1 MSKGKKVKIVI
12 EGIILLFIVYCVV
25 LKMLPVSTGRL
36 STYEEIN
43 DAVATAASRYKNTVT
58 LKTTGEPYMDYQSV
72 LDKLM
77 EKNMYAGGEFYAFSY
92 VYTPDS
98 GGEKVAVRIN
108 HMSRLKSFL
117 VFIRSGQISGKI
129 KGLSDYEKVKAVHDY
144 IILHNEYNRSSGGAC
159 NTLYRGDSA
168 CNGYALAFYI
178 IMKKAGVPVTCEYGY
193 GLESEHLWNRVQ
205 VDGHW
210 YNIDLTWYD
219 LGGQNVGYDY
229 FLKSDADWQGHD
241 HGGSDAEVSMDVTGK
256 TAAEYYRMFPN
267 YNAIMIWS
275 IIGVIAAGFA
285 LYIWLLDRKM
295 KRKKLEKARLEAQEE
310 AQRMEELHK
319 RMQVVTGAFTDE
331 ATVPANENAVTDYQT
346 APYTTPYT
354 TQMAE
359 NVDET
364 TMNHEQPQTAD
375 LSESASQNKSSG
387 AHSGFRLKQ
396 DD

>member
-98 GGEKVAVRIN
+98 GGEKVAVKIN

-144 IILHNEYNRSSGGAC
+144 III
-159 NTLYRGDSA
+159 T
-168 CNGYALAFYI
+168 
-178 IMKKAGVPVTCEYGY
+178 
-193 GLESEHLWNRVQ
+193 
-205 VDGHW
+205 
-210 YNIDLTWYD
+210 
-219 LGGQNVGYDY
+219 
-229 FLKSDADWQGHD
+229 
-241 HGGSDAEVSMDVTGK
+241 
-256 TAAEYYRMFPN
+256 
-267 YNAIMIWS
+267 
-275 IIGVIAAGFA
+275 
-285 LYIWLLDRKM
+285 
-295 KRKKLEKARLEAQEE
+295 
-310 AQRMEELHK
+310 
-319 RMQVVTGAFTDE
+319 
-331 ATVPANENAVTDYQT
+331 
-346 APYTTPYT
+346 
-354 TQMAE
+354 
-359 NVDET
+359 
-364 TMNHEQPQTAD
+364 
-375 LSESASQNKSSG
+375 
-387 AHSGFRLKQ
+387 
-396 DD
+396 

>member
-1 MSKGKKVKIVI
+1 M
-12 EGIILLFIVYCVV
+12 
-25 LKMLPVSTGRL
+25 
-36 STYEEIN
+36 
-43 DAVATAASRYKNTVT
+43 
-58 LKTTGEPYMDYQSV
+58 
-72 LDKLM
+72 
-77 EKNMYAGGEFYAFSY
+77 
-92 VYTPDS
+92 
-98 GGEKVAVRIN
+98 
-108 HMSRLKSFL
+108 
-117 VFIRSGQISGKI
+117 
-129 KGLSDYEKVKAVHDY
+129 KAVHDY

-178 IMKKAGVPVTCEYGY
+178 IMKKAGVPVTCEYGF

-210 YNIDLTWYD
+210 YNIDLTWDD

-241 HGGSDAEVSMDVTGK
+241 HGGSDAETSMDVIGK

-346 APYTTPYT
+346 APYTT
-354 TQMAE
+354 QMAE

-375 LSESASQNKSSG
+375 SAESASQNKGSG

>member
-98 GGEKVAVRIN
+98 GGEKVAVKIN

-144 IILHNEYNRSSGGAC
+144 IIMNITAH
-159 NTLYRGDSA
+159 
-168 CNGYALAFYI
+168 
-178 IMKKAGVPVTCEYGY
+178 PVAHVILCTE
-193 GLESEHLWNRVQ
+193 
-205 VDGHW
+205 
-210 YNIDLTWYD
+210 
-219 LGGQNVGYDY
+219 
-229 FLKSDADWQGHD
+229 
-241 HGGSDAEVSMDVTGK
+241 
-256 TAAEYYRMFPN
+256 
-267 YNAIMIWS
+267 AI
-275 IIGVIAAGFA
+275 
-285 LYIWLLDRKM
+285 R
-295 KRKKLEKARLEAQEE
+295 
-310 AQRMEELHK
+310 H
-319 RMQVVTGAFTDE
+319 
-331 ATVPANENAVTDYQT
+331 VTD
-346 APYTTPYT
+346 
-354 TQMAE
+354 MRW
-359 NVDET
+359 
-364 TMNHEQPQTAD
+364 HFIS
-375 LSESASQNKSSG
+375 L
-387 AHSGFRLKQ
+387 
-396 DD
+396 

>member
-98 GGEKVAVRIN
+98 GGEKVAVRIS

-210 YNIDLTWYD
+210 YNIDLTWDD

-267 YNAIMIWS
+267 
-275 IIGVIAAGFA
+275 
-285 LYIWLLDRKM
+285 
-295 KRKKLEKARLEAQEE
+295 
-310 AQRMEELHK
+310 
-319 RMQVVTGAFTDE
+319 
-331 ATVPANENAVTDYQT
+331 
-346 APYTTPYT
+346 
-354 TQMAE
+354 
-359 NVDET
+359 
-364 TMNHEQPQTAD
+364 
-375 LSESASQNKSSG
+375 
-387 AHSGFRLKQ
+387 
-396 DD
+396 

>member
-1 MSKGKKVKIVI
+1 M
-12 EGIILLFIVYCVV
+12 IIL
-25 LKMLPVSTGRL
+25 S
-36 STYEEIN
+36 
-43 DAVATAASRYKNTVT
+43 
-58 LKTTGEPYMDYQSV
+58 
-72 LDKLM
+72 
-77 EKNMYAGGEFYAFSY
+77 
-92 VYTPDS
+92 
-98 GGEKVAVRIN
+98 
-108 HMSRLKSFL
+108 
-117 VFIRSGQISGKI
+117 
-129 KGLSDYEKVKAVHDY
+129 
-144 IILHNEYNRSSGGAC
+144 LHNEYNRSSGGAC

-210 YNIDLTWYD
+210 YNIDLTWDD

-331 ATVPANENAVTDYQT
+331 ATVPANENVVTDYQT

-364 TMNHEQPQTAD
+364 TMKHEQPQTAD
-375 LSESASQNKSSG
+375 PSESASQNKSSG

>member
-129 KGLSDYEKVKAVHDY
+129 KGLSDY
-144 IILHNEYNRSSGGAC
+144 
-159 NTLYRGDSA
+159 
-168 CNGYALAFYI
+168 
-178 IMKKAGVPVTCEYGY
+178 
-193 GLESEHLWNRVQ
+193 
-205 VDGHW
+205 
-210 YNIDLTWYD
+210 
-219 LGGQNVGYDY
+219 
-229 FLKSDADWQGHD
+229 
-241 HGGSDAEVSMDVTGK
+241 
-256 TAAEYYRMFPN
+256 
-267 YNAIMIWS
+267 
-275 IIGVIAAGFA
+275 
-285 LYIWLLDRKM
+285 
-295 KRKKLEKARLEAQEE
+295 
-310 AQRMEELHK
+310 
-319 RMQVVTGAFTDE
+319 
-331 ATVPANENAVTDYQT
+331 
-346 APYTTPYT
+346 
-354 TQMAE
+354 
-359 NVDET
+359 
-364 TMNHEQPQTAD
+364 
-375 LSESASQNKSSG
+375 
-387 AHSGFRLKQ
+387 
-396 DD
+396 